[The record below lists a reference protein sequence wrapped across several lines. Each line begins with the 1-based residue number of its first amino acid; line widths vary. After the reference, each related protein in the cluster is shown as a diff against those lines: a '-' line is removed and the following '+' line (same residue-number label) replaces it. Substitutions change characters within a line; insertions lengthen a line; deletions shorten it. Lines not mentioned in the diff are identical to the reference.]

1 MIVDTLGSFAA
12 RAMPSALALCTMP
25 ALCMMAFS
33 LVAINVVVPVPI
45 VAALQHLAAGI
56 VLSAVAIEL
65 LPPILDAPDDALTTF
80 CMTVGFV
87 LGVAFF
93 LLLGAF
99 CHADEHDDDD
109 SSDDHG
115 HSHDAAADS
124 VLTTRYRSESESLSS
139 APSAATATK
148 SPVPALLGLR
158 RQPSKMGMMRE
169 IVENNATKAELPSL
183 RLPSF
188 PFALAVAVC
197 TDAMVD
203 GLLIGIASSSGKSS
217 GLIIALALTVEMAFL
232 GLTFAVSLRKQPW
245 SRSTL
250 AILLPPLLLL
260 LGGAVGDALGAALTD
275 SPPLHTGLL
284 AFGVAALLYL
294 VTEELLLEAHAQG
307 DDHVWWVDA
316 CFFAGF
322 GFSLFIEKSMRH
334 LR

>member
-1 MIVDTLGSFAA
+1 
-12 RAMPSALALCTMP
+12 MPSALTLCTMP

-65 LPPILDAPDDALTTF
+65 LPPILEAPDDALTTL
-80 CMTVGFV
+80 CMTVGFM

-93 LLLGAF
+93 LLLAAF

-109 SSDDHG
+109 SSNGHG
-115 HSHDAAADS
+115 PSHDAVADS

-148 SPVPALLGLR
+148 SPAMALLGLR

-232 GLTFAVSLRKQPW
+232 GLTFAVSLRKQPC

-275 SPPLHTGLL
+275 SPPLHTGFL